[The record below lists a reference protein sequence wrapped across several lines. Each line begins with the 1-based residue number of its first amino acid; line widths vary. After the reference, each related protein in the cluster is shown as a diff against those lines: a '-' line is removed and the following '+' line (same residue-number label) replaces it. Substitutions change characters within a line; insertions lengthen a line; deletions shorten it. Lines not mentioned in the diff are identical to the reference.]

1 MFPRT
6 GFFVWEGFAG
16 GKSSLARVVPRSG
29 IGSAPVV
36 VPKSETTSEA
46 VARDLRVASLEGFA
60 GKWWFLGSEAVVA
73 GLRGA
78 SLRKSGREIGLRR
91 G

>member
-1 MFPRT
+1 MYSRL
-6 GFFVWEGFAG
+6 G
-16 GKSSLARVVPRSG
+16 
-29 IGSAPVV
+29 PVV
-36 VPKSETTSEA
+36 LGVLDSEA

-60 GKWWFLGSEAVVA
+60 GNWWFLGSEAVVA

-78 SLRKSGREIGLRR
+78 SLRRSGREIGLRR